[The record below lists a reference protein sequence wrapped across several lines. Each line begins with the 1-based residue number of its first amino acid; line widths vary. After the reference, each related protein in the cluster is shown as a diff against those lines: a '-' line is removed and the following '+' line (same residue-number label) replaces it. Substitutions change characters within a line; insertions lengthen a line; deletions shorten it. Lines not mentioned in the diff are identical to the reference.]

1 MLRGVIG
8 GWLACSIGVG
18 LLASSALAAVPHTV
32 QPGESMWSISAANGL
47 TTQTLALYNGVS
59 EEALLLPGR
68 TLYVPTAQEVGLPT
82 PAAEPASSAGATTST
97 TTVAPAPGMG
107 HVPSPYGELHLA
119 PAAAEAWNAM
129 RAEALSV
136 YGTDIYPGGPLSAYR
151 TYGQQAELYQ
161 AFLAGYGAPANP
173 PGSSSH
179 ELGTGV
185 DVESP
190 EMRSVIDQIGWKYGW
205 SKVSAPSEWWH
216 VDYVG
221 G

>member
-1 MLRGVIG
+1 MLRGVVG

-47 TTQTLALYNGVS
+47 TTQTLALYNGIS
-59 EEALLLPGR
+59 EEELLLPGR

-82 PAAEPASSAGATTST
+82 PAAAPASSAGATTST

-107 HVPSPYGELHLA
+107 HVPSPYGQLHLA

-205 SKVSAPSEWWH
+205 SKVRGPSEWWH

>member
-1 MLRGVIG
+1 
-8 GWLACSIGVG
+8 
-18 LLASSALAAVPHTV
+18 
-32 QPGESMWSISAANGL
+32 MWSISAANGL
-47 TTQTLALYNGVS
+47 TTQTLALYNGVT
-59 EEALLLPGR
+59 EEELLLPGR
-68 TLYVPTAQEVGLPT
+68 TLNVPTAEEVGLAT
-82 PAAEPASSAGATTST
+82 PAPEPASSAAATTST

-107 HVPSPYGELHLA
+107 HVPSPYGQLHLT

-161 AFLAGYGAPANP
+161 AFLAGYGAPADP

-190 EMRSVIDQIGWKYGW
+190 EMRSIIDQIGWKYGW
-205 SKVSAPSEWWH
+205 SKVHGPSEWWH
-216 VDYVG
+216 VDYIRG
-221 G
+221 

>member
-59 EEALLLPGR
+59 EEELLLPGR
-68 TLYVPTAQEVGLPT
+68 TLNVPTAEEVGLAT
-82 PAAEPASSAGATTST
+82 PAPEPASSAAATTST

-107 HVPSPYGELHLA
+107 HVPSPYGQLHLT

-161 AFLAGYGAPANP
+161 AFLAGYGAPADP

-190 EMRSVIDQIGWKYGW
+190 EMRSIIDQIGWKYGW
-205 SKVSAPSEWWH
+205 SKVHGPSEWWH
-216 VDYVG
+216 VDYIRG
-221 G
+221 

>member
-47 TTQTLALYNGVS
+47 TMQTLALYNGVS
-59 EEALLLPGR
+59 EEELLLPGR
-68 TLYVPTAQEVGLPT
+68 TLNVPTAQEVGLAT
-82 PAAEPASSAGATTST
+82 PAPEPASSAAATTST

-107 HVPSPYGELHLA
+107 HVPSPYGQLHLT

-161 AFLAGYGAPANP
+161 AFLAGYGAPADP

-190 EMRSVIDQIGWKYGW
+190 EMRSIIDQIGWKYGW
-205 SKVSAPSEWWH
+205 SKVHGPSEWWH
-216 VDYVG
+216 VDYIG